1 MSSRFQTFLIH
12 LAISAL
18 IALAVIGLV
27 FFIWYPAPL
36 HTAVGVTQIFLILLA
51 VDVVLGPLLTLL
63 VYKVGK
69 KTLVMDLTVI
79 VVLQLGALSY
89 GLWTVAEGRPAWLV
103 FAVDRFEL
111 VRVLD
116 IDERKLD
123 QADLAYRQ
131 SSLLGPHWV
140 AASNPSDSDERN
152 DLVMESVFGGADLA
166 QRPNLYQ
173 PLNAQ
178 ANAIQQRVL
187 ELSKLSEFNDIESVS
202 TLLAVHPRADAW
214 LPLRANNQDM
224 VVLMH
229 KASAEV
235 VAIVD
240 LRPWH

>member
-1 MSSRFQTFLIH
+1 MLLI
-12 LAISAL
+12 ID
-18 IALAVIGLV
+18 VI
-27 FFIWYPAPL
+27 
-36 HTAVGVTQIFLILLA
+36 
-51 VDVVLGPLLTLL
+51 LGPLLTLL
-63 VYKVGK
+63 VYKPGK

-79 VVLQLGALSY
+79 ACLQIAALAY
-89 GLWTVAEGRPAWLV
+89 GLHSVADGRPAWIA

-116 IDERKLD
+116 IDERKLE

-131 SSLLGPHWV
+131 PSLLGPQWV
-140 AASNPSDSDERN
+140 TASNPADSDERN
-152 DLVMESVFGGADLA
+152 DLILESVFGGADLA

-173 PLNAQ
+173 PLNTQ
-178 ANAIQQRVL
+178 KDAIAQRVL
-187 ELSKLSEFNDIESVS
+187 ALSKLSEFNTAEHVNA
-202 TLLAVHPRADAW
+202 LLAQHPRADAW

-240 LRPWH
+240 LRPWD

>member
-1 MSSRFQTFLIH
+1 MTPRLKAFAIH
-12 LAISAL
+12 LVISTL

-63 VYKVGK
+63 VYKAGK

-79 VVLQLGALSY
+79 ALLQLGALSY
-89 GLWTVAEGRPAWLV
+89 GLWTVAEGRPAWFV

-111 VRVLD
+111 VRVPD

-123 QADLAYRQ
+123 VTDIAYRTP
-131 SSLLGPHWV
+131 SWLGPMWV
-140 AASNPSDSDERN
+140 AAINPTNTDERN
-152 DLVMESVFGGADLA
+152 DIMLEALFAGVDIA

-173 PLNAQ
+173 PLNSQ
-178 ANAIQQRVL
+178 KDAIQQRVL
-187 ELSKLSEFNDIESVS
+187 ELSKLTEFNTAENVSV
-202 TLLAVHPRADAW
+202 LLAQHPRADAW

-229 KASAEV
+229 KETAEV

-240 LRPWH
+240 LRPWK

>member
-1 MSSRFQTFLIH
+1 MPVRLKAFVIH
-12 LAISAL
+12 LAISGL

-63 VYKVGK
+63 VYKAGK

-79 VVLQLGALSY
+79 ALLQLSALAY
-89 GLWTVAEGRPAWLV
+89 GVWTVAEGRPAWLV

-116 IDERKLD
+116 IDERKLE

-131 SSLLGPHWV
+131 PSLLGPQWV
-140 AASNPSDSDERN
+140 TASNPADSDERN
-152 DLVMESVFGGADLA
+152 DLILESVFGGADLA

-173 PLNAQ
+173 PLSAQ
-178 ANAIQQRVL
+178 KDAIAQGVL
-187 ELSKLSEFNDIESVS
+187 ALSKLSEFNTAEHVNA
-202 TLLAVHPRADAW
+202 LLAQHPRADAW

-240 LRPWH
+240 LRPWD